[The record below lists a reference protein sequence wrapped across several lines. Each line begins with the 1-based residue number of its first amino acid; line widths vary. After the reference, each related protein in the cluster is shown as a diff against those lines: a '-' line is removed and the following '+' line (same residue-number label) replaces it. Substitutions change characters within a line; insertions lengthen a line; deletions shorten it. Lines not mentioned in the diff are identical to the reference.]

1 MGHDI
6 GSGVSFK
13 SICFD
18 FFSTYLGSLVIRT
31 HTSNSFD
38 VITHYCPILVRNINA
53 VKVSFFGQCSKMQ
66 LIPIK
71 NFIIQTCFIQF
82 LWFFRLKCWFKGQM
96 ISRIHLCLPKAY
108 KLMCLDRNINGN
120 RDVKFLSGIIGH
132 CTEGRISL

>member
-38 VITHYCPILVRNINA
+38 VITHYCPILVRNINT

-66 LIPIK
+66 LIPLK
-71 NFIIQTCFIQF
+71 NFNIKTCFIQF
-82 LWFFRLKCWFKGQM
+82 LWFFRLKC
-96 ISRIHLCLPKAY
+96 
-108 KLMCLDRNINGN
+108 
-120 RDVKFLSGIIGH
+120 
-132 CTEGRISL
+132 